1 MFVQMYHIATSKVVI
16 LDSYCIAVS
25 VLKHKK
31 RLLVIQMWHAMGSL
45 KKFGLSVLDT
55 DTTNSSMGEK
65 LSKQKKKVA
74 KILRMHKG
82 YDYIFT
88 SSEYSAPN
96 FAEAFG
102 YPIDNLVVM
111 PQPIVDILTD
121 KKYIKSKEKSIKKK
135 YPVMNDKLNIVYV
148 PTFRTEENEK
158 KIQELIDAVDYSLY
172 NLIIKTHPLTKLSYY
187 DKRVIWDKDFSSR
200 DMMMASD
207 IIITD
212 YSAIVFEA
220 SLLNKP
226 IYFYTYDYDDYIDT
240 RNFYIDFKKEL
251 PSEIS
256 EDSRKLMNLIIKGNF
271 NINNIK
277 DFSRKWVNQT
287 DEKVCT
293 RIEKFISNRINERW

>member
-1 MFVQMYHIATSKVVI
+1 MYHIATSKVVI

-121 KKYIKSKEKSIKKK
+121 KKYIKSKEKSIRKK
-135 YPVMNDKLNIVYV
+135 YPV
-148 PTFRTEENEK
+148 R
-158 KIQELIDAVDYSLY
+158 
-172 NLIIKTHPLTKLSYY
+172 
-187 DKRVIWDKDFSSR
+187 W
-200 DMMMASD
+200 
-207 IIITD
+207 
-212 YSAIVFEA
+212 
-220 SLLNKP
+220 
-226 IYFYTYDYDDYIDT
+226 
-240 RNFYIDFKKEL
+240 
-251 PSEIS
+251 
-256 EDSRKLMNLIIKGNF
+256 
-271 NINNIK
+271 IN
-277 DFSRKWVNQT
+277 
-287 DEKVCT
+287 
-293 RIEKFISNRINERW
+293 